1 MKKRKL
7 EILLYRPLKKGPKTY
22 MRGKCFGDVIKH
34 LL

>member
-1 MKKRKL
+1 
-7 EILLYRPLKKGPKTY
+7 LYRPLKKGPKTY